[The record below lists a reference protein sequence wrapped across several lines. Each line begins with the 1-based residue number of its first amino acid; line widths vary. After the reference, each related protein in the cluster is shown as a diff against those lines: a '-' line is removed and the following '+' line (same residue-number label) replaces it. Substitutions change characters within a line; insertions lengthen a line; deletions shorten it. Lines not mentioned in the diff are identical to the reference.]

1 MAASAVKGLMTAGK
15 YAGASFR
22 DLLKYATPGALF
34 SGGISTIF
42 TGNPLIGAMVGGTDL
57 LASAGAARLIGKMN
71 PKWAGG
77 PAGAFKID
85 PITNQMIGKPSVGFS
100 PSTPQHIAM
109 GATSIATPIA
119 LEPMLLGN
127 QAQYYDPRNTSQ
139 QSLDTQLQQRESVNN
154 LQSNQNLANNT
165 MFQDLLYQRKNP
177 ESARQALTQNMF
189 ARYGL

>member
-1 MAASAVKGLMTAGK
+1 MAVRQLLTAGK
-15 YAGASFR
+15 YAGGSFR
-22 DLLKYATPGALF
+22 DLLKYATPGAIF

-57 LASAGAARLIGKMN
+57 LASAGAARLVGKMN

-77 PAGAFKID
+77 VTRTQQVVDGVPV
-85 PITNQMIGKPSVGFS
+85 GKAVNAYS
-100 PSTPQHIAM
+100 PSMPQHIAM

>member
-1 MAASAVKGLMTAGK
+1 MAASAIKGLMTAGK

-57 LASAGAARLIGKMN
+57 LASAGAARLVGKIN

-77 PAGAFKID
+77 VTRTQQVVDGVPV
-85 PITNQMIGKPSVGFS
+85 GKAVNAYS
-100 PSTPQHIAM
+100 PSMPQHIAM

-127 QAQYYDPRNTSQ
+127 QTQYYDPRNTSQ
-139 QSLDTQLQQRESVNN
+139 QSLDTQLQQRQSVNN

-177 ESARQALTQNMF
+177 ESARQALTQNLF